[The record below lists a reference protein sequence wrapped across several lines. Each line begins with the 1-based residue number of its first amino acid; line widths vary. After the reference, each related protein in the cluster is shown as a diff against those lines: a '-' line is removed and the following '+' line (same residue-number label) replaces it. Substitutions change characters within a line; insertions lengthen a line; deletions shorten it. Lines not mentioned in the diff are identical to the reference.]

1 MPQKDISVTRQ
12 GRSLTGQEHLRPQK
26 NHIRPAVDIFETEQD
41 LVLVADMPGVDKE
54 RLDINL
60 ERGILTLK
68 GEIEASNHREPLFR
82 EFSLG
87 GSYYRQFELSD
98 VFDSNKTSA
107 EFKNGVLTLTLAKSE
122 AAKPRHI
129 EIQH

>member
-1 MPQKDISVTRQ
+1 MPQKDMSVTPR
-12 GRSLTGQEHLRPQK
+12 GALPTRHEHVLPQK
-26 NHIRPAVDIFETEQD
+26 HTIRPAVDIFETDES

-68 GEIEASNHREPLFR
+68 GEVKDSGRGEPLFH
-82 EFSLG
+82 EFSLT

-98 VFDSNKTSA
+98 IFDSGKTVA

-122 AAKPRHI
+122 AVKPRHI

>member
-1 MPQKDISVTRQ
+1 MAQKDTFVTRQ
-12 GRSLTGQEHLRPQK
+12 ETVPTSREAVRAQQ
-26 NHIRPAVDIFETEQD
+26 NYVRPAVDIFETEQN
-41 LVLVADMPGVDKE
+41 LILVADMPGVDKE

-60 ERGILTLK
+60 ERGVLTLK
-68 GEIEASNHREPLFR
+68 GEINATAHGEPLFR

-98 VFDSNKTSA
+98 DFDTEKNSA

-122 AAKPRHI
+122 AAKPKRI
-129 EIQH
+129 EIRH